1 MSESAYCAI
10 LCRMTTVYIEDWSA
24 QGRSD
29 FAGAVRGAVRLLLE
43 AKHLYQSVMVDVP
56 VPDQWRKVVTDTN
69 RSLYAQATRHSSEN
83 AWQLAEPQLPGI
95 VSSQKVDRHRVY
107 LAVPTIKIFCDR
119 CHNVEAHNAS
129 YALDI
134 SAQMATRQ
142 GYLHTSPSQHFVA
155 VYTCQAC
162 KAMLQHF
169 MIRREG
175 LKLSL
180 AGRSPIEHVAVPSV
194 IPKEQRKYYSGA
206 ILAFQSGQTL
216 PALFML
222 RMFVEQFAASQVSDK
237 SLRAD
242 AVLDLYMT
250 SLPEPVRA
258 HFASPREIYSRLSD
272 AIHSAREDDTL
283 FTSSCEQIV
292 EHFDARRLYRVDTA

>member
-1 MSESAYCAI
+1 MPESAYCAI
-10 LCRMTTVYIEDWSA
+10 LGRMTTVYIEDWSA

-29 FAGAVRGAVRLLLE
+29 FAAAVRDAVKLLLE
-43 AKHLYQSVMVDVP
+43 TKHLYQSVMVDVP
-56 VPDQWRKVVTDTN
+56 VPEPWLKGVMDTK
-69 RSLYAQATRHSSEN
+69 RSLYVQETRRSGEN
-83 AWQLAEPQLPGI
+83 AWPLAEPQLPGI
-95 VSSQKVDRHRVY
+95 VSSQKFDVDRVH
-107 LAVPTIKIFCDR
+107 LAFPTVKIFCDR
-119 CHNVEAHNAS
+119 CHNVEAHNPS

-134 SAQMATRQ
+134 SAQMAARQ
-142 GYLHTSPSQHFVA
+142 GYLHTSPSQQFVA

-222 RMFVEQFAASQVSDK
+222 RTFIEQFAAAQVSGK

-272 AIHSAREDDTL
+272 AIHSASEDEAL
-283 FTSSCEQIV
+283 FTASCEQIV
-292 EHFDARRLYRVDTA
+292 EHFEARRLYRVETA